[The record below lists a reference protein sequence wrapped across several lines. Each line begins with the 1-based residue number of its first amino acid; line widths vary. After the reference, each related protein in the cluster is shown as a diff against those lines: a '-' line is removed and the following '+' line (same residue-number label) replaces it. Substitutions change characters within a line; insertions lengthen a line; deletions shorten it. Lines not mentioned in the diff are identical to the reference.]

1 MSVLRRSKGNL
12 LIALLAF
19 LLGLAI
25 FIAGLFMGPGG
36 VMSSKNSSLLG
47 PVTYWGYAF
56 GKDFSFSNFSGSFKG
71 LHINFIYLIAY
82 IGPLIG
88 SFLALL
94 LRRFRFINLVCFLSF
109 FFSLCFPF
117 VVMVCDGLSMGLSI
131 PNILKAIVDVF
142 YIFIIA
148 QAIGS
153 VLALVN
159 LELCR

>member
-1 MSVLRRSKGNL
+1 MSVLRKSKGNL
-12 LIALLAF
+12 LIALLVF

-25 FIAGLFMGPGG
+25 FVAGAFMGPGG
-36 VMSSKNSSLLG
+36 VLKSNSTSLG
-47 PVTYWGYAF
+47 TITYWGLAF
-56 GKDFSFSNFSGSFKG
+56 GKDLNLSNMGGSFKG
-71 LHINFIYLIAY
+71 LSINIIYLIAY
-82 IGPLIG
+82 IGPLVG

-94 LRRFRFINLVCFLSF
+94 LRRFRFINLICFLAF

-117 VVMVCDGLSMGLSI
+117 VKLLADGYSLGLSI
-131 PNILKAIVDVF
+131 QNILKSFDEIF

-148 QAIGS
+148 QCCGS